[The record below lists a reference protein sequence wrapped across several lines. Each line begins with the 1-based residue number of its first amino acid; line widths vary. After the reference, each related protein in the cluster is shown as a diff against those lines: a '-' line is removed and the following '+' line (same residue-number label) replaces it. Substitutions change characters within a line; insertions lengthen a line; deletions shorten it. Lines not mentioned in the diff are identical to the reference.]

1 MDELVRAKLLSYQV
15 EGASPILRNINI
27 QVLRKERVAI
37 YGRSGAGKTS
47 LLHCLSGL
55 ALPSSGELSLLG
67 KNISLFSASELS
79 MLRRETVSIAYQSPF
94 FMPELSIYENLV
106 LAFKV
111 RSLHMDDQY
120 LSDLLSAFHLCE
132 MHLNRMPGVLSGGEK
147 TRLSLIRALLN
158 RPKILFAD
166 EPTAALD
173 PESSLAVYKKLF
185 AHSQLED
192 CALVVVTH
200 DKDILSQFDRV
211 YCLDNGILKEVR

>member
-1 MDELVRAKLLSYQV
+1 
-15 EGASPILRNINI
+15 
-27 QVLRKERVAI
+27 I

-55 ALPSSGELSLLG
+55 ALPSSGEVLLLG
-67 KNISLFSASELS
+67 KNISLFSARELS
-79 MLRRETVSIAYQSPF
+79 LLRRETVSIAYQSPF
-94 FMPELSIYENLV
+94 FMPELSIFENLV

-111 RSLHMDDQY
+111 RSLQVDNQY
-120 LSDLLSAFHLCE
+120 LSDLLSAFHLDNVD
-132 MHLNRMPGVLSGGEK
+132 LNHRPDVLSGGEK
-147 TRLSLIRALLN
+147 TRFSLIRSLLN

-173 PESSLAVYKKLF
+173 TESSLAVYKKLF
-185 AHSQLED
+185 SHSQSED

-211 YCLDNGILKEVR
+211 YCLDNGMLEERR